1 MSLLFIFI
9 DGIGVGPNQH
19 ENPLADPGWT
29 SFSYFTGS
37 NGLHSECKTVYT
49 DDILYKPIDANLGIE
64 GLPQSGTGQVTLFS
78 GVNASKLIGKHFGPY
93 PYTKT
98 RYLLKEKSLFH
109 KIKQLDKSPH
119 FLNAYPDIF
128 FERSEKRNRW
138 TSTTLMARSSGVELN
153 RTEDVINERAVTA
166 EIKQDVWRKSLQID
180 VPEIT
185 PEEAGARVLK
195 SLENNDLVLYEYYLT
210 DKAGHSMS
218 RKRADEVRDVLNPF
232 LMKII
237 NDLDPKDTLLITS
250 DHGNLEDLST
260 KSHTRN
266 PVPLFVKGDVEHFKK
281 AGSIIDITPSIISL
295 LKKS

>member
-9 DGIGVGPNQH
+9 DGIGVGDNRP

-37 NGLHSECKTVYT
+37 NGLHSECKTVYK
-49 DDILYKPIDANLGIE
+49 DDILYKPIDANLGIA

-78 GVNASKLIGKHFGPY
+78 GVNASRLIGKHFGPF

-98 RYLLKEKSLFH
+98 RYLLKEKSLFS
-109 KIKQLDKSPH
+109 KVKEQGKSPH
-119 FLNAYPDIF
+119 FLNAYPNIF
-128 FERSEKRNRW
+128 FEKSEKRNRW
-138 TSTTLMARSSGVELN
+138 TSTTLMARSNGIELN
-153 RTEDVINERAVTA
+153 GPGEVKNGTAVTA
-166 EIKQDVWRKSLQID
+166 EIRQDVWRKSLQID

-185 PEEAGARVLK
+185 PEEAATRALK
-195 SLENNDLVLYEYYLT
+195 SLEKHDLVLYEYYLT

-237 NDLDPKDTLLITS
+237 NDLDPADTLLITS
-250 DHGNLEDLST
+250 DHGNMEDLST

-266 PVPLFVKGDVEHFKK
+266 PVPLFVKGEIEPFRK
-281 AGSIIDITPSIISL
+281 AGSIIDVTPSILSVL
-295 LKKS
+295 EES